1 MRAGLLAVFTLI
13 LMIACKGDSKTKTDN
28 STATNAGKKIDL
40 KAFPA
45 DQITTIN
52 KECTSIDLISL
63 RKDLNVSMSFDN
75 PQAIAIILSF
85 ITDETGNL
93 TNLCLPDA
101 HLVFQKNGEVIQD
114 LDLYYQNTC
123 NAMVFLDKSNKQI
136 GANKISNEGIDFFNN
151 FLKNKTSQDT
161 AGRSHQ

>member
-1 MRAGLLAVFTLI
+1 MRANILI
-13 LMIACKGDSKTKTDN
+13 LCALVLSVSCNNDSKKKEGPV
-28 STATNAGKKIDL
+28 SSGKKIDL

-45 DQITTIN
+45 DQISTMK

-63 RKDLNVSMSFDN
+63 KKDVNVSMSFDN

-85 ITDETGNL
+85 ITDEAGSL

-101 HLVFQKNGEVIQD
+101 HLIFQKNGEVIQE

-123 NAMVFLDKSNKQI
+123 NAMVFQDKDRNQV
-136 GANKISNEGIDFFNN
+136 GANKISNEGVDFFNN
-151 FLKNKTSQDT
+151 FLKNKATQDT
-161 AGRSHQ
+161 TGKSR

>member
-1 MRAGLLAVFTLI
+1 MRASVFVVFTLI
-13 LMIACKGDSKTKTDN
+13 LTMSCN
-28 STATNAGKKIDL
+28 SDHAKKKENVADGGKKIDL
-40 KAFPA
+40 KEFPA
-45 DQITTIN
+45 DKITVIN

-63 RKDLNVSMSFDN
+63 RKGLNVSMSFDN

-85 ITDETGNL
+85 ITDEAGNL

-123 NAMVFLDKSNKQI
+123 NAMVFMDKAGKQI
-136 GANKISNEGIDFFNN
+136 GANKISKEGMDFFNN
-151 FLKNKTSQDT
+151 FLKNKAAQDT
-161 AGRSHQ
+161 MGRGK